1 MNFEVRIPDPNAGS
15 PEFYMENGLKHCPL
29 CHTPMETWVTFGATR
44 KKVPCLCQCRTEAR
58 DQRDQAVKARQEA
71 ERQKIRKASHI
82 HDPALRRM
90 TFEADNGAC
99 PGAIEKAKR
108 YVAQFEENLRENIGL
123 LFYGDVGT
131 GKTFTAGC
139 IINAL
144 DDKGY
149 NVLGTS
155 LTRLRDDMPGE
166 FDKDR
171 SRNAYY
177 DRLAG
182 YDLVL
187 IDDFGIERQ
196 SEYTLE
202 QIYSLIDAR
211 YKSGKPTIITTN
223 LTPEQLSHPQS
234 MATRRIYDRITGMYC
249 PMLFEGQ
256 SQRQAQHE
264 EKMAR
269 AREMLSTAFKT
280 FS

>member
-29 CHTPMETWVTFGATR
+29 CHTPMETWVTFGVTR

-58 DQRDQAVKARQEA
+58 DQRDQAFKVRQEA

-182 YDLVL
+182 YD
-187 IDDFGIERQ
+187 
-196 SEYTLE
+196 
-202 QIYSLIDAR
+202 DAR

-234 MATRRIYDRITGMYC
+234 MATRRIYDRITGMCC

>member
-1 MNFEVRIPDPNAGS
+1 M
-15 PEFYMENGLKHCPL
+15 
-29 CHTPMETWVTFGATR
+29 
-44 KKVPCLCQCRTEAR
+44 
-58 DQRDQAVKARQEA
+58 
-71 ERQKIRKASHI
+71 
-82 HDPALRRM
+82 
-90 TFEADNGAC
+90 
-99 PGAIEKAKR
+99 
-108 YVAQFEENLRENIGL
+108 AQFEENLRENIGL

-139 IINAL
+139 IVNAL

-234 MATRRIYDRITGMYC
+234 MATRRIYDRITGMCC